1 MIEDLA
7 MNVSARKHSASDKV
21 YHSKLLWK
29 LHQCGIRGNV
39 LSWTQAFL
47 GNRSQWVVIG
57 GDVSI
62 LSLGSFH
69 NNGLSLSGPAALPC
83 FKFFRIVK
91 RPVFKRYFY
100 VWHDWYIYLTTLLT
114 LP

>member
-1 MIEDLA
+1 M
-7 MNVSARKHSASDKV
+7 
-21 YHSKLLWK
+21 
-29 LHQCGIRGNV
+29 
-39 LSWTQAFL
+39 LSWIQAFL

-69 NNGLSLSGPAALPC
+69 NNGLSLSGPAALPG

-114 LP
+114 LPIVFSLISKTVGAMSLNFSSLIQDLRL